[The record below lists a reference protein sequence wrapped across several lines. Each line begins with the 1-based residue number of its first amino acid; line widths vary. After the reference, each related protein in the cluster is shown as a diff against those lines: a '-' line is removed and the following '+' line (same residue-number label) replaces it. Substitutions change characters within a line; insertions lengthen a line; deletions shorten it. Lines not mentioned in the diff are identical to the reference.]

1 MEEMGVLFLRIY
13 CNTMKR
19 VYIVHTFTCNSL
31 CTLHNYRTVTCQT
44 QVIVRITGN
53 QWHFEKNSKYC
64 TVFHLPWILVSGHD
78 SINGVYNLFQHFIQL
93 LCLLWF
99 KPPDILYL
107 LIKEIPLNH
116 LKPLHQFVLNQNKD
130 SLWLWWA
137 KNESRIKTYLSAQ
150 LFKFWKNHIRIRN
163 ADLILIILLKDDWDA
178 KLKWGRYTNITI
190 LTASSTEVE
199 AEFSAMKYE
208 GLDLLP
214 IFSDLM
220 VQFKY
225 QPKANLFKD
234 YCALGVFSF
243 CLNLNTLITIPINS
257 FTVTAI
263 LILLQGKLIHIK
275 YDATAVTTCIVMSYN
290 YLLTNTTPNYV
301 NLPCKKSR
309 ISVILIGWVC

>member
-1 MEEMGVLFLRIY
+1 MLKLWKKWECYFREYTAIQL
-13 CNTMKR
+13 MKK
-19 VYIVHTFTCNSL
+19 VYNVHTFTCNSL

-199 AEFSAMKYE
+199 AEFSDMKYE
-208 GLDLLP
+208 GLHLLP
-214 IFSDLM
+214 IFSGLI

-225 QPKANLFKD
+225 QHKANLFRD
-234 YCALGVFSF
+234 
-243 CLNLNTLITIPINS
+243 
-257 FTVTAI
+257 
-263 LILLQGKLIHIK
+263 
-275 YDATAVTTCIVMSYN
+275 
-290 YLLTNTTPNYV
+290 
-301 NLPCKKSR
+301 
-309 ISVILIGWVC
+309 